1 MDDLHTLVEARL
13 RHVDLRYTSGRRTLV
28 DLLIAT
34 GRPLSIADIADS
46 LPELPRSSAYR
57 NLVDLQT
64 AGVVRRIAASD
75 EFARFEL
82 DEHLTEH
89 HHHLIC
95 TTCGRVIDITLS
107 SAFERTASRHLAEL
121 SAAHDFRPASHLV
134 DVLGTCGDC
143 AAKAVAHER

>member
-1 MDDLHTLVEARL
+1 MEDLHTLVEARL

-121 SAAHDFRPASHLV
+121 AAAHAFQPASHLV
-134 DVLGTCGDC
+134 DVLGTCADC
-143 AAKAVAHER
+143 GAKALGA

>member
-13 RHVDLRYTSGRRTLV
+13 RHVDLRYTNGRRILV

-95 TTCGRVIDITLS
+95 TSCGRVIDITLS
-107 SAFERTASRHLAEL
+107 GAFERTASRHLAEL
-121 SAAHDFRPASHLV
+121 AAAHDFRPSSHLV
-134 DVLGTCGDC
+134 DVMGTCSDC
-143 AAKAVAHER
+143 RHGETSG